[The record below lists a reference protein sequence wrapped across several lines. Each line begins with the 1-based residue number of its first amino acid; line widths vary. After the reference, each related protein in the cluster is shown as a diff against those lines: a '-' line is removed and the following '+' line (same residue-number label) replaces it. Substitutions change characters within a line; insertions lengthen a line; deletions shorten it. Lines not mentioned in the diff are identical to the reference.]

1 MSDASYRDAIFT
13 TPLDRVARFSFDE
26 QVVACFPDMVR
37 RSIPGY
43 GQILGMLGVI
53 AERHLRHGGHV
64 YDLGCSLG
72 AVGLALAG
80 RLPPEAFS
88 LTGVDLSPAMVARAR
103 ETLAAECPEHAIEIV
118 EGDIR
123 HLDYRPV
130 SMIVLN
136 FTLQFLAPGERDA
149 LMTTLY
155 EALEP
160 GGVLVLSEKIVAA
173 DEAEN
178 AWLVERYHDFKRA
191 NGYSELEISQ
201 KRTALENVL
210 VPDTLEAHHARLA
223 RAGFAR
229 ATTWFQYLNFAAMI
243 AFKDARYRDARYRDA
258 RYRDARYRDAQYRD
272 AQYRDAQGETGGPR

>member
-1 MSDASYRDAIFT
+1 MSDASYRDAIFS
-13 TPLDRVARFSFDE
+13 TPLDRVASFSFDE
-26 QVVACFPDMVR
+26 RVVACFPDMIR
-37 RSIPGY
+37 RSVPGY

-53 AERHLRHGGHV
+53 AARHLRHGAHV

-80 RLPPEAFS
+80 RLPPEAFT
-88 LTGVDLSPAMVARAR
+88 LTGLDLSPAMVERAR
-103 ETLAAECPEHAIEIV
+103 TTFAEECPDHAIEVV

-123 HLDYRPV
+123 HVDYRT
-130 SMIVLN
+130 SGMIVLN
-136 FTLQFLAPGERDA
+136 FTLQFLPPQDRDA
-149 LMTTLY
+149 VIAKLY

-173 DEAEN
+173 DEEEN

-210 VPDTLEAHHARLA
+210 IPDTLEAHHARLA
-223 RAGFAR
+223 RAGFPR
-229 ATTWFQYLNFAAMI
+229 SHTWFQYLNFASLI
-243 AFKDARYRDARYRDA
+243 AFKD
-258 RYRDARYRDAQYRD
+258 
-272 AQYRDAQGETGGPR
+272 

>member
-13 TPLDRVARFSFDE
+13 TPLDRVASFSFDE

-80 RLPPEAFS
+80 RLPPDAFT
-88 LTGVDLSPAMVARAR
+88 LTGVDLSPAMVGRAR
-103 ETLAAECPEHAIEIV
+103 EIVAAECPDHRIEIV

-123 HLDYRPV
+123 HVDYRPA
-130 SMIVLN
+130 SLIVLN
-136 FTLQFLAPGERDA
+136 FTLQFLDPGERDG
-149 LMTTLY
+149 LLERLY
-155 EALEP
+155 ATLEP
-160 GGVLVLSEKIVAA
+160 GGVLILSEKIVAA

-201 KRTALENVL
+201 KRNALENVL
-210 VPDTLEAHHARLA
+210 RPDTLETHHARLA
-223 RAGFAR
+223 GAGFER
-229 ATTWFQYLNFAAMI
+229 VTTWFQYLNFAAMI
-243 AFKDARYRDARYRDA
+243 AFKPRR
-258 RYRDARYRDAQYRD
+258 
-272 AQYRDAQGETGGPR
+272 TGGTGA